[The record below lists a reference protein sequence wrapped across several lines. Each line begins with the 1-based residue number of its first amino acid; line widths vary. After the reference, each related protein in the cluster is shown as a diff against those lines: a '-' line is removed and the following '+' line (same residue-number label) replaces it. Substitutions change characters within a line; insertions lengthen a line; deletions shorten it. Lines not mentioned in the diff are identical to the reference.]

1 MATSGNKRRIP
12 KDITN
17 RGNPN
22 KRKVPRRKGSV
33 NGPVKSGIIS
43 PISKPYKPPGLPKHI
58 AGREAGDWK
67 RKARAFVKGAL
78 VGLGTAPLA
87 GPRIRRAVRE
97 AAEEA
102 ADEFVKGRRKKPPT
116 K

>member
-43 PISKPYKPPGLPKHI
+43 PISKPYKPPKKPRRSLVGKVADTLVPLAPVSAA
-58 AGREAGDWK
+58 AGRAIGRYIRK
-67 RKARAFVKGAL
+67 RKS
-78 VGLGTAPLA
+78 
-87 GPRIRRAVRE
+87 
-97 AAEEA
+97 
-102 ADEFVKGRRKKPPT
+102 PP